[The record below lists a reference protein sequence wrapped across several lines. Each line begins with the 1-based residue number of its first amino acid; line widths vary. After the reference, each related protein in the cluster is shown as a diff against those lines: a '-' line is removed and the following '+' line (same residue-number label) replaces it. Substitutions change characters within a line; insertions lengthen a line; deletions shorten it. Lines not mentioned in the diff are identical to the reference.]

1 MPSRRSA
8 RRSTGASS
16 TVPERSQRDDVPG
29 PSLPHARISLKYR
42 IIAVSITALALIAN
56 ATVVAQCVPV
66 AAWAMPGDARKAKIA
81 HADIVSRASARNIV
95 LLGEQHDSADHHRWQ
110 LHMLAALHA
119 ARPELVVGF
128 EMFPRRVQ
136 GVLDRW
142 VAGELN
148 EAQFLAQSDWRNVWQ
163 LDPNLYLPLFHWA
176 RINRIPMVAINVD
189 RALTR
194 EVSEK
199 GFEAIPV
206 ERREGVS
213 RPAEASTE
221 YAKWLLGVYR
231 EHQRPG
237 TRNADAADPGFRR
250 FVESQTVWDRA
261 MAEALAAAHRRVGK
275 PLVVG
280 ILGSGH
286 VARGF
291 GVPHQLRALGVA
303 DVMALLPWNADAD
316 CADLV
321 AGYADAVYGLPPPAA
336 EVRRQRARLGVEI
349 ERAPGGVLIK
359 KIDPGSIAEAAGI
372 RAGDVVVEIAGLSV
386 QVPAD
391 IAEAV
396 QRQAPGTWLP
406 IRIMRQSDALEFI
419 AKFPPAPK

>member
-1 MPSRRSA
+1 M
-8 RRSTGASS
+8 
-16 TVPERSQRDDVPG
+16 
-29 PSLPHARISLKYR
+29 KNR
-42 IIAVSITALALIAN
+42 IIAGSIAVFALMAN
-56 ATVVAQCVPV
+56 ATVFAQCVAV
-66 AAWAMPGDARKAKIA
+66 AAWAAPGDARKARIA
-81 HADIVSRASARNIV
+81 PGEIVSRASARNIV

-110 LHMLAALHA
+110 LQMLAALHA

-163 LDPNLYLPLFHWA
+163 HDPNLYFPLFHWA

-213 RPAEASTE
+213 RPADASTE
-221 YAKWLLGVYR
+221 YAKWLLGIYR

-237 TRNADAADPGFRR
+237 TRTVDAADPGFRR

-261 MAEALAAAHRRVGK
+261 MAEALAAAHRRAGK

-291 GVPHQLRALGVA
+291 GVPHQLRALGVP

-316 CADLV
+316 CTDLV
-321 AGYADAVYGLPPPAA
+321 AGFADAVYGLPPPAA
-336 EVRRQRARLGVEI
+336 EARRQRARLGVEI
-349 ERAPGGVLIK
+349 EQTEGGVLIK
-359 KIDPGSIAEAAGI
+359 KVEAGSIAEAAGI
-372 RAGDVVVEIAGLSV
+372 RAGDVIVEIAGFKA
-386 QVPAD
+386 QVTAD

-406 IRIMRQSDALEFI
+406 IRIARQSETFDFI